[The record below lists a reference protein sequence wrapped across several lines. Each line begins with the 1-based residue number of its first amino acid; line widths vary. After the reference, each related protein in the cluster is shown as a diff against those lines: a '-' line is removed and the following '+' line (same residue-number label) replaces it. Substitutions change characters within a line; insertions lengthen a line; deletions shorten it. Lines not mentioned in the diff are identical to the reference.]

1 MAHGQ
6 LAPILHYLRRVT
18 SPAASGDIADSELLC
33 RFSRHR
39 DETAFAALMRRHGPM
54 VLAVCRRVL
63 RDGHTAEDAFQA
75 TFLVLARK
83 AGSLAKPE
91 LLANWLYGVAR
102 RTAAKAKTEAAKRR
116 FHERQAVRTP
126 PADPSEELEW
136 HDLRA
141 VLDEEVSRLP
151 ERYRVPVVLCY
162 LQGQTNAEAA
172 RRLGCSR
179 GTVATLL
186 ARARDKLQRR
196 LTQRGVGLS
205 VGFALA
211 KLTPLNRGGA
221 VPLALEQGTVKAAT
235 FVAAG
240 QWQAAGAMA
249 TQAVALAKGVSKG
262 MLMEKLKIP
271 AAILMMTAVLG
282 TGAGVSAYRAGAQD
296 AEVAETKTE
305 GKPQRQN
312 KNDKP
317 IKHVSAPDEPPKD
330 AKATYRTP
338 NFVVQAPT
346 VEIARQ
352 VGQAAEHNRKALAQ
366 LWLGK
371 QLADWAEPCPV
382 RVTIKEVP
390 GSAAMFHFQDGVCS
404 REGMF
409 LEGPLDRIF
418 ADLLPHEMTHTILA
432 EWRGRPVPRWA
443 DEGAATLSE
452 SAIGRARCEQA
463 MERLLRTGHT
473 LPLAELLPKFSY
485 PKDLEAFYAQSLSLT
500 DFLVIVGGRKKFLAF
515 VAQGHDD
522 GWDKAASVY
531 GHKTVE
537 EIEEA
542 WLRFARMRLAN
553 NRRAEPSGLVA
564 SYDTIPTRPADKR
577 SDVLSH
583 EPQAAQGRH
592 PTPRPAPASGEALPA
607 QFKEKLPAGPSPIQV
622 LVVLQ
627 KDRRLSVSR
636 KVSYYA
642 PQTETVTLKNGQKH
656 RITYYAEKHSD
667 FATVYDFQKVR
678 VHDTKGRPVDAN
690 ELRKRLRSETLALIS
705 ADGRPVDPLH
715 LRLYKEDTLVFVL
728 PPEALPAVPGVDPIA
743 PPAVAPPSMPLPP
756 GISPVPPHS
765 GEAPPG
771 VAPPPP
777 VDDRESFVPP
787 SGT

>member
-18 SPAASGDIADSELLC
+18 SPAASGDIPDSELLC
-33 RFSRHR
+33 RFARHR
-39 DETAFAALMRRHGPM
+39 DETAFAALVRRHGPM
-54 VLAVCRRVL
+54 VLAVCRRIL

-102 RTAAKAKTEAAKRR
+102 RTAVKAKTEAAKRR
-116 FHERQAVRTP
+116 HHERQAVRTP
-126 PADPSEELEW
+126 PSDPCDELEW

-151 ERYRVPVVLCY
+151 QRYRVPVVLCY

-205 VGFALA
+205 VGFGLA
-211 KLTPLNRGGA
+211 KLTPLDRGEA
-221 VPLALEQGTVKAAT
+221 VPLALEQGTVNAAT

-249 TQAVALAKGVSKG
+249 APAVALAKGVSKG

-271 AAILMMTAVLG
+271 AAILMMTAVVG

-296 AEVAETKTE
+296 AEVADTKTE
-305 GKPQRQN
+305 GKPQPQN
-312 KNDKP
+312 RNDKP
-317 IKHVSAPDEPPKD
+317 IKHVAAPAELPKD
-330 AKATYRTP
+330 AKVTYRTP
-338 NFVVQAPT
+338 NFIVNAPT

-382 RVTIKEVP
+382 RVTIKESL
-390 GSAAMFHFQDGVCS
+390 GSASTFHFQDGVCS
-404 REGMF
+404 RDGMI

-432 EWRGRPVPRWA
+432 EWRGRPIPRWA

-452 SAIGRARCEQA
+452 STIGRARYEQA
-463 MERLLRTGHT
+463 IEQLLRTGRP
-473 LPLAELLPKFSY
+473 LPLTELLPKASY
-485 PKDLEAFYAQSLSLT
+485 PKDVGAFYAQSLSLT
-500 DFLVIVGGRKKFLAF
+500 EFLVIGGGRKKFLAF
-515 VAQGHDD
+515 VAQGQDE
-522 GWDKAASVY
+522 GWDKAVQSVY
-531 GHKTVE
+531 GDKTVQE
-537 EIEEA
+537 LEEA
-542 WLRFARMRLAN
+542 WLRFARARLAN
-553 NRRAEPSGLVA
+553 NRRDEPSGLVA
-564 SYDTIPTRPADKR
+564 SYETLRTRPADKR
-577 SDVLSH
+577 SDEPYH
-583 EPQAAQGRH
+583 EPQAGESRH
-592 PTPRPAPASGEALPA
+592 PTPRPAPAPGEALPA

-636 KVSYYA
+636 KVSYYE

-678 VHDTKGRPVDAN
+678 VHDTKGRAVDAN

-705 ADGRPVDPLH
+705 ADGRPVDPLL

-728 PPEALPAVPGVDPIA
+728 PPDALPAVPGVDPIA
-743 PPAVAPPSMPLPP
+743 PLPAPAVAPPPVALPP
-756 GISPVPPHS
+756 GTSPVPPPPV
-765 GEAPPG
+765 EAPPG
-771 VAPPPP
+771 VVPTPP
-777 VDDRESFVPP
+777 VDDH
-787 SGT
+787 